1 MTRVP
6 DARYPKLLTATALP
20 HAACAQMLHRHR
32 PPPRRGGGF
41 HRPRKGFVD
50 TFPGLAECLLLVLI
64 ALVSVA
70 SVLYA
75 STSSSRARSRR
86 HEEGSA
92 PSPPRVT
99 IFSAPRPPPDGS
111 PARQDLAVRSW
122 LALPGDVSV
131 VLFDAN
137 SAAAA
142 LADRLGGRV
151 TVEAAV
157 DSA

>member
-1 MTRVP
+1 
-6 DARYPKLLTATALP
+6 
-20 HAACAQMLHRHR
+20 MLHRYR
-32 PPPRRGGGF
+32 APPRRRGGF
-41 HRPRKGFVD
+41 HRPRKGVVD
-50 TFPGLAECLLLVLI
+50 TSPGLAECLLLLI

-70 SVLYA
+70 AVLCA
-75 STSSSRARSRR
+75 STSSSSRARSRR
-86 HEEGSA
+86 HEEGST
-92 PSPPRVT
+92 PPPPRVT

-131 VLFDAN
+131 VLFGAN

-151 TVEAAV
+151 AVEAAV